1 MFFRNQFCYYITII
15 SLIILLISNS
25 SCSSTKSF
33 HNMNYFAD
41 SVTEASQVIGEN
53 SKVVLQ
59 PGDRLSI
66 LVTALNPI
74 AAQPFNIGGGGTGSV
89 TEAIS
94 GGESVLQTGY
104 LIADDG
110 FIQFPQLGRI
120 NVKGFTTQH
129 LEKLIQKALLQFL
142 TDPIVRV
149 NIINF
154 KVNVL
159 GEVNKPGT
167 INVQDGITILEAIS
181 RSGDLTIN
189 GIRENILVVREKDGR
204 REFGKINLASKNIFS
219 SPYFYLQPGD
229 IVYVSMNKNKVLLS
243 DANQQRKLSL
253 ISIIFATISTAALVF
268 NAVKK

>member
-1 MFFRNQFCYYITII
+1 MFLHKQVSYYFT
-15 SLIILLISNS
+15 LIILLIILVSNS

-33 HNMNYFAD
+33 QNMNYLAD
-41 SVTEASQVIGEN
+41 SVTESAQIIGEN

-59 PGDRLSI
+59 PGYRLSI

-74 AAQPFNIGGGGTGSV
+74 AAQAFNIGGGGTGSV

-94 GGESVLQTGY
+94 SGESVLQTGY
-104 LIADDG
+104 LIDDEG
-110 FIQFPQLGRI
+110 SIQFPQLGRI
-120 NVKGFTTQH
+120 NVKGSTTQH
-129 LEKLIQKALLQFL
+129 LEKLIQKSLLQYL

-167 INVQDGITILEAIS
+167 INVQDGITILEAIT

-189 GIRENILVVREKDGR
+189 GIRDNILVVRLKGEK
-204 REFGKINLASKNIFS
+204 REFGKVNLASNNIFN

-229 IVYVSMNKNKVLLS
+229 VIYVRMNKNKILLS

-253 ISIIFATISTAALVF
+253 VSILFASISTLALVY